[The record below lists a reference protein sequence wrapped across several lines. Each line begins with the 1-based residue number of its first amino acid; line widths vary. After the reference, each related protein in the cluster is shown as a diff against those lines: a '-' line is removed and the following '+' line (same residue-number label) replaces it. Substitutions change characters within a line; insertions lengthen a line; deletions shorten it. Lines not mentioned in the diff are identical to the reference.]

1 VTGVQTCAL
10 PIYYDLYT
18 GLDNG
23 EKRINLAYNLIIN
36 KEIIR
41 EGESEKEILSL
52 DRNDKETGHIK
63 GEIVETDL
71 LNFLQTKDT
80 VKWTD
85 YIENFDKEVKKVAY
99 ELKLD
104 DKQEIKDTKIKL
116 DYYENTREGFVI
128 KKEFSQ

>member
-1 VTGVQTCAL
+1 MEVVAD
-10 PIYYDLYT
+10 IRDAKEARDYDLYT
-18 GLDNG
+18 GLDDG

-85 YIENFDKEVKKVAY
+85 YIENFDKEVKK
-99 ELKLD
+99 
-104 DKQEIKDTKIKL
+104 
-116 DYYENTREGFVI
+116 
-128 KKEFSQ
+128 